1 MVEQGVAGR
10 RARVGEAR
18 SLNWL
23 RGVRAAVLL
32 GAFDPP
38 TNAHVAILRA
48 AQQRLAVPGILCLT
62 RVLLARPDDTLLE
75 MNERLDV
82 LGALAAAEGF
92 GLCIAESGTY
102 LDVARELRVA
112 GLEPVFVIGS
122 DKLPQ
127 LSDPSFY
134 PDGQAGVDATFR
146 DCDFLVIERGG
157 DAPSDVFENPRHA
170 GISATEVRRRV
181 RAGEPVDDLVPPV
194 VARALEGYT
203 ASG

>member
-1 MVEQGVAGR
+1 
-10 RARVGEAR
+10 VGEAR
-18 SLNWL
+18 SLNWV
-23 RGVRAAVLL
+23 RGLRAAVLL

-38 TNAHVAILRA
+38 TNAHVAILKA
-48 AQQRLAVPGILCLT
+48 AQRRLRVPGMLCLT

-75 MNERLDV
+75 TDERLRV
-82 LGALAAAEGF
+82 LDALAAAEGF
-92 GLCIAESGTY
+92 GLCVADSGTY
-102 LDVARELRVA
+102 LDVARELRAA
-112 GLEPVFVIGS
+112 GVQPVFVIGS

-134 PDGQAGVDATFR
+134 ADGQAGVDATFR
-146 DCDFLVIERGG
+146 ECEFLVIERGG
-157 DAPSDVFENPRHA
+157 DAPSDVFENPGHA

-194 VARALEGYT
+194 VAQALEGYT